1 MTESKKVTRRDYL
14 KTAGAAVVGLA
25 VGYGASEALRVPT
38 PTGPGVTETVT
49 MTGAAE
55 SPIKEVTIGV
65 LTTMSGGGAGAGQ
78 ENKRVYDQYI
88 EDYNAA
94 GGVKRGPLK
103 GAKIKLT
110 YADNQ
115 TLPEVSTTEAERLV
129 TSGTI
134 NLMMGGNWSINTAPQ
149 KEVCD
154 KYGFPL
160 LNDNSSRIGLTKGAN
175 NKWFWRSHPHDEV
188 YLQNVFRFLKD
199 LQKKTGVEIKT
210 IGVTW
215 VNDNY
220 GIPQNEYLVNVLNK
234 DPELG
239 GYDVLYDIP
248 VLTGTPSVDSEVL
261 TIKKKVPD
269 VHFLVSH
276 LAETMLLVKTM
287 RTYDVNPKLMIELS
301 SEILD
306 DRFGDSVGGL
316 ADGIASRAVWAP
328 DVNKPLSL
336 DFEKKYKAK
345 WGYEIGDGCEGAAIQ
360 VATKMFENVQE
371 ASVEP
376 KVLQRAFNSLYIPPE
391 EMMVPWGVLFWPP
404 GTLDAGENLLAGVC
418 IEQYTGAYERH
429 TVWPFDAASKDVA
442 FPVKTWKERGL

>member
-1 MTESKKVTRRDYL
+1 LSEPKKVTRRDYL

-25 VGYGASEALRVPT
+25 VGYGASEALRAPT

-55 SPIKEVTIGV
+55 SPIKEVTIGA
-65 LTTMSGGGAGAGQ
+65 LTTMSGGGATAGQ
-78 ENKRVYDQYI
+78 ENKRVYDQFI

-103 GAKIKLT
+103 GAKIKLV

-115 TLPEVSTTEAERLV
+115 TLPEVSTTEAERLI

-134 NLMMGGNWSINTAPQ
+134 NLMMGGNWSVCTAPTS
-149 KEVCD
+149 EVCE

-160 LNDNSSRIGLTKGAN
+160 LNDNSSRIGLTKGRNA
-175 NKWFWRSHPHDEV
+175 KWFWRSHPHDEV

-199 LQKKTGVEIKT
+199 LQKQKGVEIKT

-220 GIPQNEYLVNVLNK
+220 GIPQNEYLVNELNK
-234 DPELG
+234 DKELG

-248 VLTGTPSVDSEVL
+248 LITGTPSLDSEVL
-261 TIKKKVPD
+261 TIKKNVAD

-276 LAETMLLVKTM
+276 LEESMLLVKTM
-287 RTYDVNPKLMIELS
+287 KTYDVNPKLMIELS

-306 DRFGDSVGGL
+306 KRFGDTVGGL
-316 ADGIASRAVWAP
+316 ADGIASRAVWAT
-328 DVNKPLSL
+328 DVNKPSSL
-336 DFEKKYKAK
+336 EFESKYEAK
-345 WGYEIGDGCEGAAIQ
+345 WGYKIGDGCPMAAIQ

-376 KVLQRAFNSLYIPPE
+376 KVLQRAFNSLYVPPE
-391 EMMVPWGVLFWPP
+391 EMMVPWGVMFWPP
-404 GTLDAGENLLAGVC
+404 GTLDAGENMLAGT
-418 IEQYTGAYERH
+418 IIQQYTGAYELH
-429 TVWPFDAASKDVA
+429 TVWPFDAASKDIA